1 MHKICHDFKSPNQEV
16 TVATAL
22 PNMQHDFDQTVRALR
37 AQIDERLDQWLPQ
50 TPLPDVLAAAMRE
63 GTLAPGKRVR
73 PLLLMLALKDLQD
86 DQATAVGLDLAC
98 ALEMVHA
105 ASLFLDDLPC
115 MDNAEMRRGRPTIHR
130 QYGEDAAVLGSVA
143 LLSQAFNI
151 AASTQGIA
159 ADIRNQLVQLLAQA
173 TGSQGLSRGQFQDL
187 REGKH
192 ARPLEAIAHSN
203 CLKTCPLFTA
213 AVGFAALL
221 AGASVACRHHLDG
234 FATELGQAFQLLDD
248 LADGLSPQQS
258 GKDAG
263 KDRGKSTVIALLG
276 RDAARQRI
284 EAHLACAEQ
293 HLIGAGIGSGHLA
306 QLLDYFCAR
315 PH

>member
-1 MHKICHDFKSPNQEV
+1 MYKICHDFKSPTQEV

-22 PNMQHDFDQTVRALR
+22 PDMQHVFDQTISALR
-37 AQIDERLDQWLPQ
+37 TQIDDRLDAWLPQ
-50 TPLPDVLAAAMRE
+50 TPLPDVLAAAMRD
-63 GTLAPGKRVR
+63 GTLAPGKRIR

-86 DQATAVGLDLAC
+86 EAATSVGLDLAC

-130 QYGEDAAVLGSVA
+130 QYGEDVAVLGSVA
-143 LLSQAFNI
+143 LLSHAFNI
-151 AASTQGIA
+151 AASTQGITA
-159 ADIRNQLVQLLAQA
+159 EVRIQLVQLLAQA
-173 TGSQGLSRGQFQDL
+173 TGSQGLSRGQLHDL

-192 ARPLEAIAHSN
+192 ARPLEAITQTN

-221 AGASVACRHHLDG
+221 AGANATCTYHLNAY
-234 FATELGQAFQLLDD
+234 ATELGQAFQLLDD
-248 LADGLSPQQS
+248 LADGLSAQQIGKDS
-258 GKDAG
+258 GKDS
-263 KDRGKSTVIALLG
+263 GKSTVIALLG

-284 EAHLACAEQ
+284 DAHLASAGR
-293 HLIGAGIGSGHLA
+293 HLVDAGIGGGQLA
-306 QLLDYFCAR
+306 QLLGYFCSR